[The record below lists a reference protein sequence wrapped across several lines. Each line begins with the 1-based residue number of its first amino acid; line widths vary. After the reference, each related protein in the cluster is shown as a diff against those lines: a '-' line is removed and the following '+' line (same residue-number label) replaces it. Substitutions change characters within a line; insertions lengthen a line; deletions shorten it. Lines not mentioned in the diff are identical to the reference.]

1 MRGKTQG
8 KMHLLNE
15 ILSISPNAPI
25 AQIYVLTGTNTTY
38 INGIK
43 TGMITELVQQIK
55 KPSEGDSLI
64 DEFLSQLG

>member
-1 MRGKTQG
+1 
-8 KMHLLNE
+8 MHLLNE

-55 KPSEGDSLI
+55 KASEGDSLI

>member
-55 KPSEGDSLI
+55 KASEGDSLI